1 MNRKK
6 TIKAMLIAGLFFLA
20 LGGWLLHL
28 RIHPP
33 ARGAD
38 YFIPFAAG
46 IVSVFCLPFLF
57 CFRPALALAY
67 VINGFLVIIGTIT
80 MAHFSIANFQ
90 GPITASNIILNT
102 TFADI
107 MILWGKFS
115 LGKTLFDLEFLRSDT
130 DVLVKGRFFRY
141 PNMGWWWAHLVALA
155 AVYTLGKILWK

>member
-102 TFADI
+102 TFAAI

-141 PNMGWWWAHLVALA
+141 PNMGWWWVHLIALA